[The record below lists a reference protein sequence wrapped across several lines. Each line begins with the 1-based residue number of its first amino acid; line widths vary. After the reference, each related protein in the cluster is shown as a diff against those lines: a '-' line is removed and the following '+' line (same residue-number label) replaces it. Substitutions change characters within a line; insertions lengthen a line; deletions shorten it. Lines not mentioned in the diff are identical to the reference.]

1 MSGESGLCCPVC
13 KARFRGAAECS
24 RCGGDLTALML
35 LAAHAYALR
44 QAARQAL
51 KSGDAQTA
59 LASARAA
66 QGLHSTAEGRLLQIA
81 CTLAADTKQGRVAD
95 GTGVQTTPA
104 RGNNP
109 TKWF

>member
-24 RCGGDLTALML
+24 RCGADLTALML
-35 LAAHAYALR
+35 LAAHAHALR

-51 KSGDAQTA
+51 RSGDARTA

-66 QGLHSTAEGRLLQIA
+66 QGLHSTAEGGLLQSA
-81 CTLAADTKQGRVAD
+81 CALANER
-95 GTGVQTTPA
+95 
-104 RGNNP
+104 
-109 TKWF
+109 

>member
-1 MSGESGLCCPVC
+1 MSGENGLGCPVC

-44 QAARQAL
+44 QSARQAL
-51 KSGDAQTA
+51 RSGDAETA

-66 QGLHSTAEGRLLQIA
+66 QGLHSTPEGGLLRLCCA
-81 CTLAADTKQGRVAD
+81 LATGSKQARAVDAME
-95 GTGVQTTPA
+95 VQTI
-104 RGNNP
+104 RI
-109 TKWF
+109 

>member
-13 KARFRGAAECS
+13 KARFRGDAQCS
-24 RCGGDLTALML
+24 RCSADLTALML
-35 LAAHAYALR
+35 LAAHAYTLR

-66 QGLHSTAEGRLLQIA
+66 QGLHSTAEGRLLQFA
-81 CTLAADTKQGRVAD
+81 CALAANSKQGNAED
-95 GTGVQTTPA
+95 GTGVQTMA
-104 RGNNP
+104 I
-109 TKWF
+109 